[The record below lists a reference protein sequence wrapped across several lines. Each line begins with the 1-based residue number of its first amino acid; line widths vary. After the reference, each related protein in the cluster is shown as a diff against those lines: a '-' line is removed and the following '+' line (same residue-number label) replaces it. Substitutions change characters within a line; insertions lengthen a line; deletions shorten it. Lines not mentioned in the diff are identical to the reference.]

1 MGNIISRHSSDV
13 IDSFVLRLA
22 RVIDSVLRNINRR
35 LSNLSSFFFSRVFG
49 YDVAFTADPT
59 TNPTTA
65 HERMREAGGLMCGPG
80 NLCLVPASKLQQRQL
95 EKKRRSERRKRAEA
109 AALGHDMIRKARG
122 GEKGKYEKVDSTPSS
137 PVLEKAGYRQW
148 EMTETLVQQS
158 MGEVARAPAARA
170 VEERETVGER
180 EKGKLWVIGNVQPSH
195 SHTRRNSG
203 GKRLHV
209 VNEGLPGEKTVDEQV
224 FARLRSPT
232 SPSRTL
238 LDVNDKASRPVHIQP
253 RKSSRPPPPLVAAKI
268 DAVVEKH
275 DTAAEGGLNESGH
288 LTTKKPLHQPTALR
302 LPPGALS
309 LGPSP
314 WEPAFRHPFSPDHEA
329 LTSKA
334 KQHLPRHVKLDT
346 HLESSPLP
354 NATAAFIPSPL
365 HPQRHDDENEDEDEV
380 GDETSHLA
388 TGIIRPPS
396 RTRTP
401 GGGMPRSSFDAVSL
415 RSIDSTHTGTG
426 VGAIDVKTLASKAVK
441 EERGRKM
448 WKDQVNKFAMQR
460 CLQQQV
466 LGERRLSTATLS
478 GAGVVGMNGVSDK
491 ALTPVP
497 TQEGEGGGERGLGGA
512 NGRRESSPALGIVT
526 AGMAASTSIG
536 TNGRTTPASRAES
549 PLHAVTRS

>member
-59 TNPTTA
+59 FNPTTA

-122 GEKGKYEKVDSTPSS
+122 GEKGRYEKVESTPSS
-137 PVLEKAGYRQW
+137 PLLEKAGYSQW
-148 EMTETLVQQS
+148 EMSETLVQQS
-158 MGEVARAPAARA
+158 LGEVARAPAARA

-203 GKRLHV
+203 GKRLHL

-224 FARLRSPT
+224 FARLCSPT

-268 DAVVEKH
+268 DAVVEKY
-275 DTAAEGGLNESGH
+275 DTAAEDGLNESGH
-288 LTTKKPLHQPTALR
+288 LTTKKHLHQPTALH
-302 LPPGALS
+302 LPHGALS

-365 HPQRHDDENEDEDEV
+365 HPQRHDDENEGEDEV

-415 RSIDSTHTGTG
+415 RSIDSTHTGSG
-426 VGAIDVKTLASKAVK
+426 VGAIDVKNLASKAVK

-478 GAGVVGMNGVSDK
+478 AARVVGMNGVSDK

-497 TQEGEGGGERGLGGA
+497 TQEGGEERGLGGA
-512 NGRRESSPALGIVT
+512 NGRRESSPALEIVT

-536 TNGRTTPASRAES
+536 TNGRTTPVSRAQS